1 MAQYSLT
8 TVSNAFKTKF
18 GPLSQATYNSATV
31 LLARVKKSY
40 NLVGDLET
48 RPIPNKFGG
57 GVGSGSLPS
66 PNASNMLKAEIRAK
80 KVYAVVE
87 VDRESIKASQ
97 EEEGAYVKMLKHAA
111 QKGAESFARNMSRI
125 LFGDGSGKL
134 GSYTAT
140 PTGTAAAPIIV
151 VTSATWNEANWEE
164 GDFVN
169 IYDDTNSA
177 LLASVFEITAVDPST
192 RSVTLSRLSGSD
204 DITVAADGSVFM
216 QNSRNNDPEGLKGV
230 LDATSS
236 TKYGVTIQRRFQA
249 VQKAAASATVSEDIL
264 NEVMLEVERKTGKCP
279 NLIITSYTQLRKM
292 MLIFDDLKRINIE
305 PRDQKLVGKI
315 SLSALEF
322 MSQNG
327 KAVPIV
333 ADRFCD
339 ADRIYCLN
347 DDHIEICHRP
357 GGVEWFDDDGTV
369 FLRIS
374 NSDSY
379 EARYGGY
386 LQVFINPAF
395 HAVITGLAV

>member
-8 TVSNAFKTKF
+8 TLSNAFKTKF

-31 LLARVKKSY
+31 LLSRVKKSN

-87 VDRESIKASQ
+87 VDRESIKASM
-97 EEEGAYVKMLKHAA
+97 EEEGAYVKLLKHAA

-125 LFGDGSGKL
+125 LFGSGDGKL

-140 PTGTAAAPIIV
+140 PSGTATAPVVVISAA
-151 VTSATWNEANWEE
+151 SWNEANWEE

-169 IYDDTNSA
+169 IDTDS
-177 LLASVFEITAVDPST
+177 SVFEVVTVAPST
-192 RSVTLSRLSGSD
+192 RTITLSRLSGSL
-204 DITVAADGSVFM
+204 DISSDATDRSIYM
-216 QNSRNNDPEGLKGV
+216 QNSKDNDPEGLKGV

-236 TKYGVTIQRRFQA
+236 TKYNVTIQRRFQA
-249 VQKAAASATVSEDIL
+249 TQVDASSATVSEDIL
-264 NEVMLEVERKTGKCP
+264 NNAMLEVERKTGKHP

-315 SLSALEF
+315 SLSALEY
-322 MSQNG
+322 MAQSG
-327 KAVPIV
+327 KSVPIV

-369 FLRIS
+369 FLRKS
-374 NSDSY
+374 GSDSY

-395 HAVITGLAV
+395 HAVITNLATA

>member
-1 MAQYSLT
+1 MAVYSLT
-8 TVSNAFKTKF
+8 TLSNAYKTKF

-31 LLARVKKSY
+31 LLARVKKSN
-40 NLVGDLET
+40 NLVGDFES

-66 PNASNMLKAEIRAK
+66 ANASNMLKAEIRAK

-87 VDRESIKASQ
+87 VDRESIKASM
-97 EEEGAYVKMLKHAA
+97 EEEGAYVRLLKHAA

-125 LFGDGSGKL
+125 LFGDGTGKL

-140 PTGTAAAPIIV
+140 PGGTAAAPTIV
-151 VTSATWNEANWEE
+151 VTDATWNEANWEE

-169 IYDDTNSA
+169 IYDDTATAMLTSVWEVSA
-177 LLASVFEITAVDPST
+177 VAPST
-192 RSVTLSRLSGSD
+192 KTISLARLSGSD
-204 DITVAADGSVFM
+204 DIVTANNGSVYM
-216 QNSRNNDPEGLKGV
+216 QNSKDNDPEGLKGV
-230 LDATSS
+230 LDATSG

-249 VQKAAASATVSEDIL
+249 TQKAAASAAISEDIV
-264 NEVMLEVERKTGKCP
+264 NEVMLEVLRKTGKSC
-279 NLIITSYTQLRKM
+279 NLLITSYKQLQKL
-292 MLIFDDLKRINIE
+292 MLIFDDLKRIELE

-315 SLSALEF
+315 SLSAIEF
-322 MSQNG
+322 MGQDG
-327 KAVPIV
+327 KGVPIV

-339 ADRIYCLN
+339 ADRLYCLN

-369 FLRIS
+369 FLRMATDGYS
-374 NSDSY
+374 
-379 EARYGGY
+379 ARYGGY

-395 HAVITGLAV
+395 HGVITGLAV

>member
-18 GPLSQATYNSATV
+18 GPLSEATYNSATV

-66 PNASNMLKAEIRAK
+66 PNAANMLKAEIRAK
-80 KVYAVVE
+80 KVYCVVQ

-97 EEEGAYVKMLKHAA
+97 SEEGAYVKMLKHAA
-111 QKGAESFARNMSRI
+111 QKGAESWARNMSRI
-125 LFGDGSGKL
+125 LFGSGNGLL

-140 PTGTAAAPIIV
+140 PGGSATAPTV
-151 VTSATWNEANWEE
+151 VITTATWNEANWEE

-169 IYDDTNSA
+169 VGTDS
-177 LLASVFEITAVDPST
+177 SVFEVDAVDPST
-192 RSVTLSRLSGSD
+192 RTITLARLSGSL
-204 DITVAADGSVFM
+204 DISGDATDRSIYL
-216 QNSRNNDPEGLKGV
+216 QNSKDNDPEGLKGV

-249 VQKAAASATVSEDIL
+249 VQKDASAAAVSEDIL
-264 NEVMLEVERKTGKCP
+264 NEVMLEVERKVGKHP
-279 NLIITSYTQLRKM
+279 NLIICSYTQLRKM
-292 MLIFDDLKRINIE
+292 MDIFDSLKRINIE
-305 PRDQKLVGKI
+305 PRDKRLVGKI
-315 SLSALEF
+315 SLSALEY
-322 MSQNG
+322 MGQSG

-357 GGVEWFDDDGTV
+357 DFGWFDDDGTV
-369 FLRIS
+369 FLRDAD
-374 NSDSY
+374 SDSY
-379 EARYGGY
+379 SARYGGY
-386 LQVFINPAF
+386 LQVFINPSF
-395 HAVITGLAV
+395 HAVITNLATS

>member
-1 MAQYSLT
+1 MALYSLT

-18 GPLSQATYNSATV
+18 GPLSQANYNSATV
-31 LLARVKKSY
+31 LLARCKKSN
-40 NLVGDLET
+40 NLVGDFES

-80 KVYAVVE
+80 KVYAVVS

-111 QKGAESFARNMSRI
+111 QKGSESFTRNMSRI
-125 LFGDGSGKL
+125 LFGDGTGAL

-140 PTGTAAAPIIV
+140 PSGTAGAPIV
-151 VTSATWNEANWEE
+151 VISDATWNEANWEE

-169 IYDDTNSA
+169 VGTDS
-177 LLASVFEITAVDPST
+177 SVFEVATVAPATKTITLT
-192 RSVTLSRLSGSD
+192 RLSGSL
-204 DITVAADGSVFM
+204 DISSDATDRTIYM
-216 QNSRNNDPEGLKGV
+216 QNSKDNDPEGLKGV

-249 VQKAAASATVSEDIL
+249 VQKAASAADITEDMV
-264 NEVMLEVERKTGKCP
+264 NEVMLEVERKTGKAP
-279 NLIITSYTQLRKM
+279 NLIITSYKQLQKL
-292 MLIFDDLKRINIE
+292 MLLFKDLKRIQIE
-305 PRDQKLVGKI
+305 PRDQTLKGKI
-315 SLSALEF
+315 SLSAIEF
-322 MSQNG
+322 MGQNG
-327 KAVPIV
+327 KAVPMV

-339 ADRIYCLN
+339 ADRLYCLN

-369 FLRIS
+369 FLRDAS
-374 NSDSY
+374 PSDSY
-379 EARYGGY
+379 SARYGGY
-386 LQVFINPAF
+386 LQVWINPQF
-395 HAVITGLAV
+395 HGVITGLKTAAT

>member
-18 GPLSQATYNSATV
+18 GPLSEATYNSATV

-40 NLVGDLET
+40 NLVGDLES

-80 KVYAVVE
+80 KVYSVVQ

-97 EEEGAYVKMLKHAA
+97 SEEGAYVKMLKHAA
-111 QKGAESFARNMSRI
+111 QKGAESWARNMSRI
-125 LFGDGSGKL
+125 LFGDGTGLL
-134 GSYTAT
+134 GSVTAT
-140 PTGTAAAPIIV
+140 ITGTATAPVCTI
-151 VTSATWNEANWEE
+151 TDATWNEANWEE

-169 IYDDTNSA
+169 VGTDS
-177 LLASVFEITAVDPST
+177 SVFEVST
-192 RSVTLSRLSGSD
+192 VAPATKAVTLARLSGSL
-204 DITVAADGSVFM
+204 DITGAGDISIYL
-216 QNSRNNDPEGLKGV
+216 QNSKDNDPEGLKGV

-249 VQKAAASATVSEDIL
+249 VQKDASSAAVSEDIL
-264 NEVMLEVERKTGKCP
+264 NEVMLEVERKVGKHP
-279 NLIITSYTQLRKM
+279 NLIICSYTQLRKM
-292 MLIFDDLKRINIE
+292 MDIFDTLKRINIE
-305 PRDQKLVGKI
+305 PRDKRLVGKI
-315 SLSALEF
+315 SLSALEY
-322 MSQNG
+322 MGQSG
-327 KAVPIV
+327 KSVPIV

-347 DDHIEICHRP
+347 DEHIEICHRP
-357 GGVEWFDDDGTV
+357 DFGWFDDDGTV
-369 FLRIS
+369 FLRDAD
-374 NSDSY
+374 SDSY
-379 EARYGGY
+379 SARYGGY

-395 HAVITGLAV
+395 HGVITGLAVS